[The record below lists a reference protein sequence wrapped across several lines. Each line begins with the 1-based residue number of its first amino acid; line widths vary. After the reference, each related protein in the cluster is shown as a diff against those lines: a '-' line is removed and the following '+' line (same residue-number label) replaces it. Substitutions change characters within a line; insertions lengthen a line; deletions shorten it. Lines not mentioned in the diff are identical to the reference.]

1 LDRHAMCCCACCVME
16 GRTAAWQGAR
26 VGKMALSATVP
37 TPPTTL
43 RAPVLPDAPP
53 SASRARATLLVLGGP
68 QAGQLVAIDEQAGFV
83 IGRAADADLVV
94 LDPSV
99 SGHHA
104 RVSPTSGGAYR
115 LEDLGSTNGTFVD
128 GRRIDVATLYT
139 NSRLRLG
146 PLLGLRFAMTDA
158 AEESLHR
165 RLYDFSTRDPLT
177 HVYNR
182 RYLDMRL
189 VAEVAGARSMNAYAA
204 VLMADVDGLKQIND
218 RFGHMAGDRALSMV
232 AARVLRAVRAEDWVA
247 RYGGDEFV
255 IVAPGAHLVEA
266 ARLADRVRRSVEG
279 LQLGA
284 RGESVRVTL
293 SIGAAS
299 LSELASTE
307 VPIAALLELADQ
319 RLYRAK
325 ASGRNC
331 VFVG

>member
-1 LDRHAMCCCACCVME
+1 
-16 GRTAAWQGAR
+16 
-26 VGKMALSATVP
+26 MALCATIP
-37 TPPTTL
+37 TL
-43 RAPVLPDAPP
+43 RAPALPDAPP
-53 SASRARATLLVLGGP
+53 STRRARATLLVLGGP
-68 QAGQLVAIDEQAGFV
+68 QAGQLVGIEQAGTV
-83 IGRAADADLVV
+83 LGRASDAGLVV

-104 RVSPTSGGAYR
+104 RVAPTSGGGYCV
-115 LEDLGSTNGTFVD
+115 EDLGSTNGTFVD
-128 GRRIDVATLYT
+128 GRRVAASTLHGT
-139 NSRLRLG
+139 QRLRLG
-146 PLLGLRFAMTDA
+146 PHFDLRFAITDA

-177 HVYNR
+177 HVFNR
-182 RYLDMRL
+182 RYFDVRL
-189 VAEVAGARSMNAYAA
+189 VADLAGALSRSAYAG

-218 RFGHMAGDRALSMV
+218 RFGHMAGDRALSTV
-232 AARVLRAVRAEDWVA
+232 AACVLRVVRAEDWVA

-255 IVAPGAHLVEA
+255 IVAPGAHLAEA

-293 SIGAAS
+293 SVGVAS
-299 LSELASTE
+299 LSEFTSTE
-307 VPIAALLELADQ
+307 VPAAALLDLADR

-331 VFVG
+331 VFVS